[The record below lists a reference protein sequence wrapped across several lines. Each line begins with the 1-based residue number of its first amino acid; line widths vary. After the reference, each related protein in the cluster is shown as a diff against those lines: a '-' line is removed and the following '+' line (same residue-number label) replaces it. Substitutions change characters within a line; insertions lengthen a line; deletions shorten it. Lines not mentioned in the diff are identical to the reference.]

1 MYPSIA
7 VPFKVVPAGDEPVLE
22 PPPPQAIKEAD
33 KIVAAIDV
41 VYDFIMFPFS
51 KCKRVTLGR

>member
-7 VPFKVVPAGDEPVLE
+7 VPFKVVPVGDEPVLE

-41 VYDFIMFPFS
+41 VYDFIMFPFY
-51 KCKRVTLGR
+51 

>member
-7 VPFKVVPAGDEPVLE
+7 VPFRVVPVDDEAVSE

-33 KIVAAIDV
+33 KTVAAIDV
-41 VYDFIMFPFS
+41 VYDFIMFPF
-51 KCKRVTLGR
+51 